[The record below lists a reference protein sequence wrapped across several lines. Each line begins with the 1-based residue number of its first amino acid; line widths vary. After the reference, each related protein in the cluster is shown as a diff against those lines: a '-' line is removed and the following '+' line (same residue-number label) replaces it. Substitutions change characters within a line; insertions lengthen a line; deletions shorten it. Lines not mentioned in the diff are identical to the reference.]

1 MGARNTVSREKGG
14 SLDGPSASSYD
25 RGPAGVGAA
34 GVFQEREGDSLE
46 NRQEKVLGVLDR
58 HGASLHKLLARLTLC
73 EHATGDLM
81 QELFICLAGSRGF
94 DKANHPYAF
103 AWRTAANLAFEWR
116 RRRGRLSDREE
127 ARLPEKSPATPLEE
141 LIHAE
146 RLERVLQATSKLNEL
161 GRNVVVMRFI
171 EQEPYDEIARRLG
184 KNPDY
189 VRVVCSK
196 SVRKLRGILDR
207 QDPAH
212 ADAEVSYD

>member
-1 MGARNTVSREKGG
+1 M
-14 SLDGPSASSYD
+14 DGPSASSYD
-25 RGPAGVGAA
+25 RGPAGVRA
-34 GVFQEREGDSLE
+34 ERISWKGDSLE
-46 NRQEKVLGVLDR
+46 SRQTRILELLDQ
-58 HGASLHKLLARLTLC
+58 HGTSLHRLLARLTRC

-81 QELFICLAGSRGF
+81 QELFLRLAGSRGF
-94 DKANHPYAF
+94 DKAHHPHAF
-103 AWRTAANLAFEWR
+103 AWRAATNLAFEWR
-116 RRRGRLSDREE
+116 RRRGRLANREE
-127 ARLPEKSPATPLEE
+127 AKQPKESPATPLQE

-146 RLERVLQATSKLNEL
+146 RLERVLQATSRLNEL

-171 EQEPYDEIARRLG
+171 EQESYDEIARRLG

-212 ADAEVSYD
+212 AETEVSYD